1 MKKLYSLLA
10 AILVVSTML
19 ISSARAGETDV
30 KKLPSMLGAN
40 NAGTEFYFSFPP
52 CYEEESAGFM
62 NSCRV
67 FVASGAKQL
76 ITLEIPGK
84 AVKMTKLCQAN
95 DVVEFVLGTGAAQPF
110 VKPGRS
116 PAPIEQV
123 YAGAGVHV
131 TSAAPI
137 VCYGVTRYNYT
148 SDGFLAVPVSSLGKE
163 YIISSYPQ
171 YTAVGSGY
179 QLVAESTITAAYDE
193 TTVYFE
199 MGGTLQSE
207 TSGGL
212 KPGKISQV
220 FNLTHKG
227 DVLCISSNGDLQDIS
242 GSRVVASKPVAV
254 VSGNQCAN
262 VPAGVYACDY
272 MSEMELPTFTWGKE
286 YHCTP
291 FYGRK
296 KNPVIRIYAKEKNT
310 TVYRDGQQWLNISR
324 SSRQLDYGYVER
336 RSFDGDPKAV
346 VITADKPIYVEEY
359 NPGQTDDNVSSD
371 PFMLILSPFE
381 QYQKEIVWCTPGA
394 ITSNNNFKSH
404 YVNLVYQLTPDGAIP
419 DDIEFA
425 ISVGGKFEWKKVSA
439 RFGGSPGYVFAV
451 PVNGQK
457 YACKQLILPGDNT
470 YRLRAKTPFA
480 AYAYGFSNYDS
491 YGMPTS
497 VALGNLEVKDTV
509 KPRPTF
515 TIKCDGSVEDGMV
528 TDYPDDDASRS
539 NLGLIYMDLDSS
551 TNYEFNYDTK
561 HELIVGTTR
570 TTDWNLKVID
580 PSKDAR
586 AFLVFIDRAGNDSIV
601 VVEYKA
607 FNLTID
613 PSDYLNYGLMKRDS
627 IQTLTIKLTN
637 TGPTPLKITK
647 LALKNQ
653 NQGFTIDKSIVI
665 PIDLLPNGTKDVK
678 ISFTNIPDGLYED
691 QIIIGNECVEFPKTK
706 LTAEIASPEI
716 MVDDYDYGTRSKGT
730 TNSWPGLRVHNTGR
744 VDLIVTG
751 DDHLTAITGTQFQ
764 PVNWAPPYPYPVK
777 IAPKGYIEFSVD
789 FVPPTVGP
797 FTSSIT
803 FSSDAKKTDSV
814 SILKGVAVEPGLIAT
829 PYDWKRK
836 RINPTTPYPATIE
849 LQNDGTQAVTI
860 QSASGSDPNFNLD
873 LTQFNGLTIQPGVA
887 NKKTFPVEFNPK
899 TTGDHSV
906 TINFTTNTP
915 GVIAS
920 SELKGTG
927 IIGRL
932 SINNIR
938 FDTTTVGTLK
948 QSTKTLTI
956 ENVSW
961 TYEDSVKLTDLTV
974 VPGGYID
981 EDLTTYSVEGFHYD
995 KQSIGFPNNKYI
1007 QPNEKII
1014 VDICEF
1020 LAPTQGE
1027 HTSSLTTVSDAEA
1040 EVTSIWSGYG
1050 KVDFIP
1056 NPNILA
1062 EGDVIN
1068 NICVGTTGTTTKVYI
1083 KNTGNKAFLIDK
1095 LELDPDPQ
1103 FAITSPAN
1111 PNVPFVLAADG
1122 VPVPVTISYT
1132 PTASGSTTIKLHIYS
1147 ADLGRDTAVDITG
1160 IAVDYTS
1167 TASTG
1172 TNPKAD
1178 IGTKISIPITLKD
1191 PIALNAGVT
1200 KLSLTVEYDGRLL
1213 APSLTEFV
1221 AGAAA
1226 AGFVIDSMKET
1237 KGLNGKVEFIMTT
1250 TGQPLTA
1257 PGEIVKMYFFTFLP
1271 TGTDNTA
1278 IKTTIT
1284 TNSACAKITTEPG
1297 LVKLNPTCAFIIRKV
1312 DSKNVMYSMTP
1323 ISPNPVGASGAEVE
1337 FSIGLKGSTELA
1349 IYNNSGAKVGVVAT
1363 GTLEAGNYSV
1373 KVPVEGLSSGT
1384 YMLRLSSGPYKQEQQ
1399 IVIVK

>member
-10 AILVVSTML
+10 AVLVVSTML

-30 KKLPSMLGAN
+30 KKLPSLLGAN

-52 CYEEESAGFM
+52 CYEEESAGYM

-116 PAPIEQV
+116 PAPVEQV
-123 YAGAGVHV
+123 YTGAAVHV

-163 YIISSYPQ
+163 YIVSSYPQ

-179 QLVAESTITAAYDE
+179 QLVAETTISAAYDE

-212 KPGKISQV
+212 KPGKISQT

-242 GSRVVASKPVAV
+242 GSRIVASKPVAV

-419 DDIEFA
+419 DDLEFA

-515 TIKCDGSVEDGMV
+515 TVKCDGSVEDGSV

-607 FNLTID
+607 FNLTME
-613 PSDYLNYGLMKRDS
+613 PSDYLNYGVMKHDS
-627 IQTLTIKLTN
+627 IQTLNIKMTN
-637 TGPTPLKITK
+637 TGPTPLNVTQLK
-647 LALKNQ
+647 LKSGNV
-653 NQGFTIDKSIVI
+653 GFTIDKSVTLPFVLAPGDSKTV
-665 PIDLLPNGTKDVK
+665 PIT
-678 ISFTNIPDGLYED
+678 FTNIPDGLYED
-691 QIIIGNECVEFPKTK
+691 QIGVGNECIFFYKTK

-716 MVDDYDYGTRSKGT
+716 MVDDHDYGTRGKGT
-730 TNSWPGLRVHNTGR
+730 RTIWSQMRVQNVGR

-751 DDHLTAITGTQFQ
+751 DNHASAITGAHFE
-764 PVNWAPPYPYPVK
+764 PIGWAPQYPIK
-777 IAPKGYIEFSVD
+777 IAPGQSIVFQVD
-789 FVPPTVGP
+789 FAPTAERSYLD
-797 FTSSIT
+797 TIT
-803 FSSDAKKTDSV
+803 FSSDAKKSDSI
-814 SILKGVAVEPGLIAT
+814 SILKGVAVAPGLQAT
-829 PYDWKRK
+829 SYNWLRK
-836 RINPTTPYPATIE
+836 RTKPTTPYTATIE
-849 LQNDGTQAVTI
+849 LENSGTSAVTV
-860 QSASGSDPNFNLD
+860 QSANGTDPNFGYNPSD
-873 LTQFNGLTIQPGVA
+873 FIGLTLQGGE
-887 NKKTFPVEFNPK
+887 KKTFNVTFNPVD
-899 TTGDHSV
+899 TGVKHL
-906 TINFTTNTP
+906 TINFITNTSS
-915 GVIAS
+915 VSAS
-920 SELKGTG
+920 SELDG
-927 IIGRL
+927 IGIRPVL
-932 SINNIR
+932 KTDDIR

-948 QSTKTLTI
+948 QSTKKLII
-956 ENVSW
+956 ENVDW
-961 TYEDSVKLTDLTV
+961 LYKDSVKITDLV
-974 VPGGYID
+974 VSNGYID

-995 KQSIGFPNNKYI
+995 KQSIGFPNNKYL
-1007 QPNEKII
+1007 QPGEKII

-1027 HTSSLTTVSDAEA
+1027 HTSSLTTVSDAEVQ
-1040 EVTSIWSGYG
+1040 VTSNWSGYG
-1050 KVDFIP
+1050 KVDFVP
-1056 NPNILA
+1056 YRNILA
-1062 EGDVIN
+1062 VGGNVT
-1068 NICVGTTGTTTKVYI
+1068 NICVGTTGTINATI
-1083 KNTGNKAFLIDK
+1083 ENTGNQAFLIDK
-1095 LELDPDPQ
+1095 IELDADPQ
-1103 FAITSPAN
+1103 FTITSPAT
-1111 PNVPFVLAADG
+1111 PGTQFPLLPG

-1221 AGAAA
+1221 TGAAA
-1226 AGFVIDSMKET
+1226 AGFVIDSVKET